1 MNVSGEVAAPA
12 IRIEA
17 LTELEQFDNCVELQN
32 VVWSYDLSAMMT
44 QKVFILAAH
53 IGGQVLG
60 AFAGETLVGYA
71 MSLPGVRNGHTYLHS
86 HHLAVLPEW
95 RDAGVGRELK
105 LAQRDEAL
113 ERGFELME
121 WTFDP
126 LEIKNSH
133 LNFARLGAISRRYE
147 RNFYGNS
154 TSPLQGGLPTDRIY
168 AEWWLKSD
176 RVTRLLAGKIA
187 QADATEH
194 VEVPAAVAAW
204 KAEESSRPR
213 ALALQAANAEALE
226 AAFAR
231 GLSVVGYERTSS
243 GDGRFL
249 LGVWSEALRY

>member
-1 MNVSGEVAAPA
+1 MNVSGDGAAPA

-17 LTELEQFDNCVELQN
+17 LTELEQFDRCVELQN
-32 VVWSYDLSAMMT
+32 VVWSYDLSAMVT

-95 RDAGVGRELK
+95 RDAGVGRKLK

-147 RNFYGNS
+147 RNFYGDS
-154 TSPLQGGLPTDRIY
+154 ASPLQGGLPTDRIY

-176 RVTRLLAGKIA
+176 RVTRLLAGETA
-187 QADATEH
+187 EVDAMEY
-194 VEVPAAVAAW
+194 VDVPAVVAEW
-204 KAEESSRPR
+204 KAEASSRPK

-231 GLSVVGYERTSS
+231 GLSVVE
-243 GDGRFL
+243 L
-249 LGVWSEALRY
+249 